1 MNDQT
6 ILIVDDEK
14 NLLVALENLLIT
26 EGYSVVTASRGRD
39 AVVLAKSRQ
48 PDLIVLDVMLPDM
61 DGPQVAEELNGIPET
76 KDIPII
82 FLTALLSKNEEKT
95 KQSPGTTLVLA
106 KPYEAENLISE
117 IKKLLPFQG
126 QAFHS
131 RPELHQSRPS
141 LNCILKLH

>member
-14 NLLVALENLLIT
+14 NLLRALENLLTT
-26 EGYSVVTASRGRD
+26 EGYSVVTAGRGRD
-39 AVVLAKSRQ
+39 AIVLAKSRQ

-61 DGPQVAEELNGIPET
+61 DGPQVAEELNGSPAT

-95 KQSPGTTLVLA
+95 KQSSGSNLVLA
-106 KPYEAENLISE
+106 KPYDAENLINE
-117 IKKLLPFQG
+117 IKKLLPEVIQKG
-126 QAFHS
+126 D
-131 RPELHQSRPS
+131 
-141 LNCILKLH
+141 